1 MRDSMRHFIEQMRR
15 YITLNNDLLGMLQ
28 IVHCIKE
35 EVEIRQKV
43 SAIEL

>member
-1 MRDSMRHFIEQMRR
+1 MRDYIRHFIEQVRR
-15 YITLNNDLLGMLQ
+15 YITLNNDLLGILQ
-28 IVHCIKE
+28 MVDCIKE